1 MLFGKFMF
9 ASTSNDAN
17 DFLIVDYTTDTKG
30 TGGTKCL
37 FSIDESL
44 TDAVYECLACSEK
57 SFTASDSF
65 TVAR

>member
-17 DFLIVDYTTDTKG
+17 DFLIVNYTTDTKE
-30 TGGTKCL
+30 TGDTKCL

-44 TDAVYECLACSEK
+44 TDAVYEMFSLLREK
-57 SFTASDSF
+57 FHS
-65 TVAR
+65 V